1 MGVHYVWAGVGGLV
15 GDTDIK
21 DAQRMTKARGQG
33 LGREK
38 TKSLFN
44 FLNCVRKV
52 SSTEESFGEESLLLD
67 KSFVWHF
74 CRGKQVQ
81 KRRGSRRSTEEGGWP
96 MQPRRDIMTLN
107 MGEVRF
113 VGDT

>member
-1 MGVHYVWAGVGGLV
+1 MGVHYVWGGGGGWLV

-33 LGREK
+33 LGRKK

-52 SSTEESFGEESLLLD
+52 SSTEESFAEESLLLD

-74 CRGKQVQ
+74 CWGKQVQ
-81 KRRGSRRSTEEGGWP
+81 QRGRKTREGGWP